1 MKVVINN
8 RHGGFGLS
16 DDAVK
21 LYHKILGKEVWIT
34 GDDYFPTYSLVPPN
48 ERQDAGLKYGSPANW
63 HTMSMEEKD
72 NWNKVYREQ
81 TFSTYDMARN
91 DPVLVQVVEELGRNA
106 DGRHAEL
113 KIVEIPD
120 DVEWQIDEYDGLEWV
135 AEKHR
140 TWS

>member
-1 MKVVINN
+1 MKVVINA

-16 DDAVK
+16 DDAVVR
-21 LYHKILGKEVWIT
+21 YHEILGKEVWII
-34 GDDYFPTYSLVPPN
+34 GDYFPTYSLVPPE

-63 HTMSMEEKD
+63 HEMSLEEKKQ
-72 NWNKVYREQ
+72 WNEIYHQQ
-81 TFSTYDMARN
+81 TFSTHDMARN
-91 DPVLVQVVEELGRNA
+91 DPVLIQVIQELGKGA

-120 DVEWQIDEYDGLEWV
+120 DVQWQIQEYDGLEWV
-135 AEKHR
+135 AEVHR